1 MERVP
6 MGRMRRVPDQVPAN
20 WNSRPT
26 TQRAS
31 FFQLGKLQIAA
42 ILLFIV
48 FIWGL
53 ISAIAYSM
61 YEIDPPALTEF
72 EDDGKG
78 DVSGFVTDQEG
89 RSLENVTVSVHGTQ
103 HFTRTNEDGF
113 YSMKNIREGDYEI
126 EASLE
131 EYGSITKKVSIDAH
145 KPGLVDF
152 MLEEGGEDKT
162 INERYGS
169 NLSDLRNLNR
179 ATAAFIIIYGIMVL
193 IGGILAY
200 LQRYFWIAM
209 FGSLCGIFSG
219 ALSIGLVIAPI
230 LCIIALILIIRNKH
244 EFIISE
250 TSPIDR
256 LFGAKRATTRPVMAP
271 KIGVKKP
278 RPYGEPFSPKL
289 KAMKPSFGG
298 KEYPPPD
305 VPSSED
311 MEPEGESE
319 LIGEEE
325 PQPVCVACG
334 GKVKSEA
341 QGIVCQCGAHYHK
354 FCATSVSVCKSCGEP
369 L

>member
-1 MERVP
+1 MERAP
-6 MGRMRRVPDQVPAN
+6 MGRMRRVPDQVPAD

-31 FFQLGKLQIAA
+31 LFQLGRLQIAA

-78 DVSGFVTDQEG
+78 DVSGFVTDEEG

-126 EASLE
+126 EASLDG
-131 EYGSITKKVSIDAH
+131 YGSITKKVTIDAH

-179 ATAAFIIIYGIMVL
+179 ATAIFIMVYGTLAL
-193 IGGILAY
+193 IGGICAY

-230 LCIIALILIIRNKH
+230 LCIIALILIVGNKH

-256 LFGAKRATTRPVMAP
+256 LFGAKRPATRPVIAP
-271 KIGVKKP
+271 TIGVKKP

-289 KAMKPSFGG
+289 KAIKPSYGEE
-298 KEYPPPD
+298 EYPTSIAPPSD
-305 VPSSED
+305 E
-311 MEPEGESE
+311 MEHMGESDH
-319 LIGEEE
+319 IGAEE
-325 PQPVCVACG
+325 PQPVCVACR

-354 FCATSVSVCKSCGEP
+354 FCATSVSVCKICGEP